1 MNYYGKIYVKIRENS
16 GRGESAQQKFFYK
29 SLHYVRKSVINDL
42 SVITFYEG
50 G

>member
-1 MNYYGKIYVKIRENS
+1 MKIPEIVGGGNRRN
-16 GRGESAQQKFFYK
+16 RKFFHK